1 MARGFGTLSPPLR
14 AVILGVPALGVVL
27 AAFAARGGAGAPE
40 PWRWALI
47 PACVAAIVL
56 TDRYPVKIGPEQK
69 VNLGALFCLL
79 AALLLP
85 PAVGPATAAVGVLA
99 GNLLLRRTWWE
110 STFNAGNV
118 LASSAIAASIGAV
131 GLDIDAGGDARAALA
146 GLAYVIVNLM
156 LATLPASIHTRR
168 PYLTLLRQAAA
179 ASWTASLSLSACAV
193 SVAVLAIEAPVAAPL
208 PLIVLPLIYR
218 MNLAIQAQ
226 GKANEQLAGV
236 LAAQRRFLTDVSH
249 QVATPL
255 ATIMTNLSILRRAQR
270 GAGPTREAIDDSV
283 AEAERMKRMLARL
296 RTLAHADEDI
306 PLRRELVDLA
316 ELTADVVRAYAAQAG
331 TSGVAFVT
339 EVGVPVRTS
348 ADRDLLREAVA
359 NLVDNAVRV
368 TPRGETVTLRVG
380 KGAGRPSIDVIDHG
394 PGIDDERLKN
404 LFDRFQRSDSGSGL
418 GLAIARRV
426 VERHGGTIRVQT
438 KPGSGSTFTIELP
451 GLPTEWGGRPRA

>member
-1 MARGFGTLSPPLR
+1 MCL
-14 AVILGVPALGVVL
+14 V
-27 AAFAARGGAGAPE
+27 
-40 PWRWALI
+40 
-47 PACVAAIVL
+47 AIVL
-56 TDRYPVKIGPEQK
+56 TERFPVKIGPEQK

-85 PAVGPATAAVGVLA
+85 PAIGPATAAVGALA
-99 GNLLLRRTWWE
+99 GNLTVRRTWWE

-131 GLDIDAGGDARAALA
+131 GRDLDVGMDARAALA
-146 GLAYVIVNLM
+146 ALLYSTVNLA
-156 LATLPASIHTRR
+156 LAILPASIHTGR
-168 PYLTLLRQAAA
+168 PYLALLRQAAA
-179 ASWTASLSLSACAV
+179 ASWTASLSLAACAV
-193 SVAVLAIEAPVAAPL
+193 SVALLAIEAPVAAPL

-255 ATIMTNLSILRRAQR
+255 ATIMTNLSILSRAQR
-270 GAGPTREAIDDSV
+270 GTGPTMEAITDSV
-283 AEAERMKRMLARL
+283 AEAERMRRMLARL
-296 RTLAHADEDI
+296 RALAHADEDI

-316 ELTADVVRAYAAQAG
+316 ELTADVVHAYAAQAG
-331 TSGVAFVT
+331 TSGVEFVT
-339 EVGVPVRTS
+339 EVRMPARIS
-348 ADRDLLREAVA
+348 ADKDLLREAVA

-368 TPRGETVTLRVG
+368 SPPGEAVTLRVG
-380 KGAGRPSIDVIDHG
+380 NGAVGPSIDVIDHG

-404 LFDRFQRSDSGSGL
+404 LFDRFQRSDAGSGL

-451 GLPTEWGGRPRA
+451 PG